1 MTLFHAA
8 RKISRGQQAHDRRMI
23 RSLPGRGKRTGGRA
37 AIRGRFIAFGV
48 FGAFVLGACSDG
60 GAGAEPKETVTVT
73 ATATATVTA
82 EPERISSQRG
92 EALQA
97 AREAAEDA
105 GYEVSVHN
113 ANKGD
118 AEPSGKWKVCFEE
131 IGYGTVDYGAVRE
144 GALCPKK
151 DGGPLTWP
159 RIPDVTG
166 EVYAKAV
173 KALAK
178 VGLDEDDIDVESA
191 YKDVSVSASDVEGD
205 ADGYKVCFQSPSAG
219 KDVKPG
225 TEAVLTL
232 VEGGSCPSDEGTYKD
247 RKNDPDYTPPPPA
260 NSGSGGGSGSTGGP
274 GGTGGAAEWNGQC
287 ELTSPAGN
295 CYQAGQFCAN
305 KHLGM
310 QTHNSAGRIIYCKQR
325 ADGQRWNYS

>member
-1 MTLFHAA
+1 
-8 RKISRGQQAHDRRMI
+8 MI
-23 RSLPGRGKRTGGRA
+23 RSLPGRGKRAGGRA
-37 AIRGRFIAFGV
+37 AIRGKFIAFGV
-48 FGAFVLGACSDG
+48 FGAFLLGACSDG
-60 GAGAEPKETVTVT
+60 DAGAEPKETVTVT

-82 EPERISSQRG
+82 TATATVTAKPESISSQKDA
-92 EALQA
+92 ALEE
-97 AREAAEDA
+97 AREAAEAA
-105 GYEVSVHN
+105 GYTVSAHN
-113 ANKGD
+113 ANEGD
-118 AEPSGKWKVCFEE
+118 AEPSGNWKVCFED
-131 IGYGTVDYGAVRE
+131 IGYGTVDYGAVEE

-159 RIPDVTG
+159 RIPGVTG
-166 EVYAKAV
+166 TVYAKAV
-173 KALAK
+173 KALVKA
-178 VGLDEDDIDVESA
+178 GLDEENVSVESV
-191 YKDVSVSASDVEGD
+191 YKDVSVSSADVEGD
-205 ADGYKVCFQSPSAG
+205 ADGYTVCFQSPSAG

-232 VEGGSCPSDEGTYKD
+232 VEGGSCPSGKGTYQD
-247 RKNDPDYTPPPPA
+247 RKNDPDYTPPPPPSD
-260 NSGSGGGSGSTGGP
+260 SGSGGSGSTGGS
-274 GGTGGAAEWNGQC
+274 GGSGTAQWNGQC